1 MVLWQKR
8 IKMLITKVQKTIKNN
23 RPKISTHSHP
33 EEGIE
38 RGCKEEREGSPA
50 PIFPP
55 PSFEIVRLLTS

>member
-1 MVLWQKR
+1 MFKG
-8 IKMLITKVQKTIKNN
+8 KKKVWAETLG
-23 RPKISTHSHP
+23 HSHP

-55 PSFEIVRLLTS
+55 PSFEIVRLLTG